1 MNARDAILAAVGG
14 ASRPGADIAREA
26 AALLDRVPGL
36 RPDRVT
42 GDPAEAFL
50 ARVTGPAIGATAT
63 RVAALA
69 DVPDAVRAYLDAHG
83 LPASVAL
90 QPHPKLEALD
100 WSGLDIHSAIAVDE
114 AASVLIAPYA
124 VAETGSLV
132 FRSGPDMPVLFAF
145 LPLHCLVVVE
155 ASERRRVA
163 RGLRRDRGEAPGAAQ
178 SQPDHRRVG
187 HHRHRRRAGPRRA
200 WPRQPARHFR
210 RALQPPTVEPRAC
223 SSNY

>member
-1 MNARDAILAAVGG
+1 MNARDAILAGVGG
-14 ASRPGADIAREA
+14 ASRPATDIAREA

-69 DVPDAVRAYLDAHG
+69 EVPNAVRAYLDADG
-83 LPASVAL
+83 LPAGVAL

-100 WSGLDIHSAIAVDE
+100 WSGLDIHGAIAIDE
-114 AASVLIAPYA
+114 TASVLIAPYA

-155 ASERRRVA
+155 AASVVA
-163 RGLRRDRGEAPGAAQ
+163 WLEDCAAIEAKRPAPRNLNLITGASGTTDIEGALVRGA
-178 SQPDHRRVG
+178 H
-187 HHRHRRRAGPRRA
+187 GPA
-200 WPRQPARHFR
+200 SLHVIF
-210 RALQPPTVEPRAC
+210 VEP
-223 SSNY
+223 SNPQP

>member
-1 MNARDAILAAVGG
+1 MNVRDAILAAVGG
-14 ASRPGADIAREA
+14 ASRPAADIAREA
-26 AALLDRVPGL
+26 AALLERVPGL

-42 GDPAEAFL
+42 GAAAEAFL
-50 ARVTGPAIGATAT
+50 SRITGPAIGATAI

-69 DVPDAVRAYLDAHG
+69 DVPGAVSAYLDAHR

-100 WSGLDIHSAIAVDE
+100 WSGLDIHRAIAVDE

-155 ASERRRVA
+155 ARCVVA
-163 RGLRRDRGEAPGAAQ
+163 WLEDCAGIEAKRPAPRTLNLITGASGTTDIEGALVRGA
-178 SQPDHRRVG
+178 H
-187 HHRHRRRAGPRRA
+187 GPA
-200 WPRQPARHFR
+200 SLHVFF
-210 RALQPPTVEPRAC
+210 VEP
-223 SSNY
+223 SNPQP

>member
-1 MNARDAILAAVGG
+1 MNARDAILAGVGG
-14 ASRPGADIAREA
+14 ASRPATDIAREG

-42 GDPAEAFL
+42 GDAAQAFL

-69 DVPDAVRAYLDAHG
+69 DVPNAVRAYLDAHR

-100 WSGLDIHSAIAVDE
+100 WSGLDIHRAIAVDE

-132 FRSGPDMPVLFAF
+132 FSSGPDMPVLFAF

-155 ASERRRVA
+155 ARSVVA
-163 RGLRRDRGEAPGAAQ
+163 WLEDCAGIEAKRPAPRNLNLITGASGTTDIEGALVRGA
-178 SQPDHRRVG
+178 H
-187 HHRHRRRAGPRRA
+187 GPA
-200 WPRQPARHFR
+200 SLHVIF
-210 RALQPPTVEPRAC
+210 VEP
-223 SSNY
+223 SNPQP